1 MIEYK
6 TRENS
11 LRLFKA
17 QSVLI
22 HSYKRDYTNGLS
34 SSTTRSSRYG
44 TKNYDNEEHSDEYKK
59 IMGNT
64 DKYLTMAKYT
74 NNNEGNDVNKM
85 MEEERRSKAYSKI
98 IGAQTAQSLVIS
110 LLI

>member
-1 MIEYK
+1 MSFY
-6 TRENS
+6 
-11 LRLFKA
+11 
-17 QSVLI
+17 
-22 HSYKRDYTNGLS
+22 SYKKDYTNGLS

-64 DKYLTMAKYT
+64 DKYLTMAKYSS
-74 NNNEGNDVNKM
+74 NNESSDVNKM

-98 IGAQTAQSLVIS
+98 IGAQTAQSLVNCKCS
-110 LLI
+110 FRSCFDFL